1 MYCKNPVCGSA
12 PGKPVPKPRGLREMA
27 MSRTLKVRSTK
38 LPICMS
44 KGGAILHRNSR
55 AQLAKALQRRRPRSL
70 AHHDRSG
77 HWLNS
82 GYGLQPLCQPKP
94 LYIYIYTHTHVSY
107 LPHRI
112 SGFWISAGFHR
123 PSLDFH
129 LPEDAE
135 RQRQEDAREEKTS
148 PCFANALP
156 MLC

>member
-12 PGKPVPKPRGLREMA
+12 PGKPVPKPKGLREMA

-94 LYIYIYTHTHVSY
+94 YSTYSYIITFIIYHHIIIYIVYCLHSIIQAV
-107 LPHRI
+107 LLQL
-112 SGFWISAGFHR
+112 FCSA
-123 PSLDFH
+123 PL
-129 LPEDAE
+129 
-135 RQRQEDAREEKTS
+135 S
-148 PCFANALP
+148 PA
-156 MLC
+156 